1 MKQTIVLIIIAS
13 LLFSCKKYLDVEPKG
28 KLIPTTS
35 EDFRKLLDNTSAM
48 NMSGGLTEFATDN
61 LTITDGLYNQ
71 LFLVS
76 EKNTYIWQKDIYDIT
91 EQGIDWNVPSK
102 HLYNANLVL
111 EGLDKDKTGTLA
123 LKNQLKGEALFFRAL
138 AVYNMVIMYAGSYDA
153 ATANTVLGVPYRM
166 ASDVFVVSKRPSL
179 QETYDQLLADLTTAL
194 SLLAPK
200 SDPLTRPSKEA
211 AYTLLAKVYLEMGQ
225 YAPAA
230 EQAVKALAISNVLL
244 DYQLI
249 NPATNPRFALFN
261 QEYIFF
267 TFSYYDFAF
276 LYYST
281 INKDLYNLYENGDA
295 RKSLFF
301 NVSGSGATQS
311 ISFAGSYA
319 PAPYN
324 FSGLARDEVYLIAAE
339 GYARTNQPTLA
350 LQYLNGLLSKRY
362 TTASF
367 VPVNL
372 SGDALV
378 KKIMEE
384 RRKELVF
391 RNRRW
396 NDLKRMNREPALA
409 TTLTRTVGGKNYTLP
424 PNDPRYVYPI
434 PQPVID
440 ATGMPQN
447 ER

>member
-1 MKQTIVLIIIAS
+1 
-13 LLFSCKKYLDVEPKG
+13 
-28 KLIPTTS
+28 
-35 EDFRKLLDNTSAM
+35 
-48 NMSGGLTEFATDN
+48 
-61 LTITDGLYNQ
+61 YNQ
-71 LFLVS
+71 LFLAS
-76 EKNTYIWQKDIYDIT
+76 EKNTYIWQKNIYDIT
-91 EQGIDWNVPSK
+91 EQAVDWNVPSK
-102 HLYNANLVL
+102 QLYVANLVL
-111 EGLDKDKTGTLA
+111 EGLDKDKTGTTA
-123 LKNQLKGEALFFRAL
+123 IKSQLKGEALFFRAM
-138 AVYNMVIMYAGSYDA
+138 AVYNMAIMYAGSYDA

-179 QETYDQLLADLTTAL
+179 QETYDQLVTDLTTAI

-200 SDPLTRPSKEA
+200 SDQLTRPSKEA
-211 AYTLLAKVYLEMGQ
+211 AHTLLAKVFLEMGQ
-225 YAPAA
+225 YAQAA
-230 EQAVKALAISNVLL
+230 EQAIKALAINNALL
-244 DYQLI
+244 DYQSI
-249 NPATNPRFALFN
+249 NAAANPRFELFN

-267 TFSYYDFAF
+267 TFSYYDFSF

-295 RKSLFF
+295 RKTLFF
-301 NVSGSGATQS
+301 TVSGTGATQS
-311 ISFAGSYA
+311 VSFSGSYA

-324 FSGLARDEVYLIAAE
+324 FAGLARDEVYLIAAE
-339 GYARTNQPTLA
+339 SYARTNQSTLA
-350 LQYLNGLLSKRY
+350 LQYLNSLLSKRY

-378 KKIMEE
+378 KKVLEE

-409 TTLTRTVGGKNYTLP
+409 TTLTRTVAGKNYTLP

-434 PQPVID
+434 PQTVID
-440 ATGMPQN
+440 ATGIPQN